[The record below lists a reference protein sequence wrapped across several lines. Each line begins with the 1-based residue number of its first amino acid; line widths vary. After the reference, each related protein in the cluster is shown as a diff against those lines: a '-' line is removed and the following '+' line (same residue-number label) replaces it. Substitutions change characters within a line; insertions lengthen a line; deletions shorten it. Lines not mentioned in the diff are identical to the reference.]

1 MRGSRNILS
10 ALDAS
15 EGALYILFYG
25 ILALSFKSPG
35 LFAVDNFDQALNPRM
50 ASHSTSTFC
59 TWILS
64 KASPQVLL
72 AAHNPAVLDG
82 LDRRRAYT
90 IKTRNNCVRMPAMP
104 ARPTTAR
111 CCPPRCA
118 ITWKASGSSAARM
131 SFASWA
137 RRSRW

>member
-72 AAHNPAVLDG
+72 TAHNPAVLDG
-82 LDRRRAYT
+82 LDLSNQNIRLFVVD
-90 IKTRNNCVRMPAMP
+90 RNNKGHTSVR
-104 ARPTTAR
+104 RLE
-111 CCPPRCA
+111 
-118 ITWKASGSSAARM
+118 ASPELIKLNEQYPL
-131 SFASWA
+131 
-137 RRSRW
+137 SRLWMMGHLGGVPDV